1 MVSPLAKLGV
11 SAYNTTIPAK
21 EAYEL
26 IEIICGEKG
35 TGKTKRIISL
45 ANGISDK
52 AKGSMVF
59 IDDDNSYM
67 YDLGYSIRFI
77 NVTDYALND
86 PDMFLGFLCGLCA
99 SDFDLEYVFVDRFE
113 NVIRADLATLE
124 PFFGQLETLARQH
137 SLHIILSVSKGL
149 ESLPEFMR
157 PYILE

>member
-1 MVSPLAKLGV
+1 M
-11 SAYNTTIPAK
+11 
-21 EAYEL
+21 

-45 ANGISDK
+45 ANDVSDK

-77 NVTDYALND
+77 NVTDYALSD

-99 SDFDLEYVFVDRFE
+99 SDFDLEYVFVDKLE
-113 NVIRADLATLE
+113 NVVHADLSELMS
-124 PFFGQLETLARQH
+124 FFRQLETLSKQH
-137 SLHIILSVSKGL
+137 SLHIILSVSKG
-149 ESLPEFMR
+149 EEDLPSFLR
-157 PYILE
+157 PYVMA

>member
-1 MVSPLAKLGV
+1 M
-11 SAYNTTIPAK
+11 
-21 EAYEL
+21 

-45 ANGISDK
+45 ANSVSDS

-77 NVTDYALND
+77 NVTDYAVND

-113 NVIRADLATLE
+113 NVIRADLGELKS
-124 PFFGQLETLARQH
+124 FFEQLDTLAKQH
-137 SLHIILSVSKGL
+137 ALHVILSVSKG
-149 ESLPEFMR
+149 EEDLPPFMR
-157 PYILE
+157 PYKME

>member
-1 MVSPLAKLGV
+1 M
-11 SAYNTTIPAK
+11 
-21 EAYEL
+21 

-45 ANGISDK
+45 ANGVSDK

-77 NVTDYALND
+77 NVTDYALSD

-99 SDFDLEYVFVDRFE
+99 SDFDLEYVFVDKLE
-113 NVIRADLATLE
+113 NVVHADLSELMS
-124 PFFGQLETLARQH
+124 FFQQLETLSKQH
-137 SLHIILSVSKGL
+137 SLHIILSVNKG
-149 ESLPEFMR
+149 EEDLPSFLR
-157 PYILE
+157 PYVMA

>member
-1 MVSPLAKLGV
+1 M
-11 SAYNTTIPAK
+11 
-21 EAYEL
+21 

-45 ANGISDK
+45 ANDISEK

-113 NVIRADLATLE
+113 NVIRADLGELKS
-124 PFFGQLETLARQH
+124 FFEQLDTLARQH
-137 SLHIILSVSKGL
+137 SLHIILSVSKG
-149 ESLPEFMR
+149 EEDLPAFMR
-157 PYILE
+157 PYKME

>member
-1 MVSPLAKLGV
+1 M
-11 SAYNTTIPAK
+11 
-21 EAYEL
+21 

-45 ANGISDK
+45 ANGISDQ

-113 NVIRADLATLE
+113 SVIKADLVELQG
-124 PFFGQLETLARQH
+124 FFAQLQTMADQH
-137 SLHIILSVSKGL
+137 KLHIILSVSKGA
-149 ESLPEFMR
+149 EILPDFMQA
-157 PYILE
+157 YIME

>member
-1 MVSPLAKLGV
+1 M
-11 SAYNTTIPAK
+11 
-21 EAYEL
+21 

-45 ANGISDK
+45 ANDVSDK

-99 SDFDLEYVFVDRFE
+99 SDFYLEYVFVDRFE
-113 NVIRADLATLE
+113 NVIKAELDALKS
-124 PFFGQLETLARQH
+124 FFQQLEALASQH
-137 SLHIILSVSKGL
+137 SLHIILSVSKGR
-149 ESLPEFMR
+149 EDLPDFME
-157 PYILE
+157 PYILA

>member
-1 MVSPLAKLGV
+1 M
-11 SAYNTTIPAK
+11 
-21 EAYEL
+21 

-45 ANGISDK
+45 ANGVSDK

-113 NVIRADLATLE
+113 NVIKADLTELQG
-124 PFFGQLETLARQH
+124 FFPQLQALADQH
-137 SLHIILSVSKGL
+137 SLHIILSVSKDP
-149 ESLPEFMR
+149 EVLPDFMR

>member
-1 MVSPLAKLGV
+1 M
-11 SAYNTTIPAK
+11 
-21 EAYEL
+21 

-45 ANGISDK
+45 ANGISDQ

-77 NVTDYALND
+77 NVTDYAVND

-113 NVIRADLATLE
+113 NVIKAELGALE
-124 PFFGQLETLARQH
+124 AFFGQLEALARQH
-137 SLHIILSVSKGL
+137 SLHIILSVSKGR
-149 ESLPEFMR
+149 EVLPTFMA
-157 PYILE
+157 PYIME

>member
-1 MVSPLAKLGV
+1 M
-11 SAYNTTIPAK
+11 
-21 EAYEL
+21 

-45 ANGISDK
+45 ANSISDQ

-59 IDDDNSYM
+59 VDDDNSYM

-113 NVIRADLATLE
+113 SVIHADLGALKG
-124 PFFGQLETLARQH
+124 FFTQLEVLANQH
-137 SLHIILSVSKGL
+137 KLHIILSVSKGA
-149 ESLPEFMR
+149 ETLPDFLQ
-157 PYILE
+157 PYILA

>member
-1 MVSPLAKLGV
+1 M
-11 SAYNTTIPAK
+11 
-21 EAYEL
+21 

-45 ANGISDK
+45 ANSISDR

-77 NVTDYALND
+77 NVTDYAVSD
-86 PDMFLGFLCGLCA
+86 PDMFLGFLSGLCA

-113 NVIRADLATLE
+113 SVIREDLGKLQS
-124 PFFGQLETLARQH
+124 FFEQLEALAKQH
-137 SLHIILSVSKGL
+137 SLHIILSVSKG
-149 ESLPEFMR
+149 EEVLPNFMR
-157 PYILE
+157 PYKME

>member
-1 MVSPLAKLGV
+1 M
-11 SAYNTTIPAK
+11 
-21 EAYEL
+21 

-45 ANGISDK
+45 ANGVSDK

-77 NVTDYALND
+77 NVADYAVND

-99 SDFDLEYVFVDRFE
+99 SDFDLEYVFVDKLE
-113 NVIRADLATLE
+113 NVVHADLSELMS
-124 PFFGQLETLARQH
+124 FFQQLETLSKQH
-137 SLHIILSVSKGL
+137 SLHIILSVSKG
-149 ESLPEFMR
+149 EEDLPSFLR
-157 PYILE
+157 PYVMA

>member
-1 MVSPLAKLGV
+1 M
-11 SAYNTTIPAK
+11 
-21 EAYEL
+21 

-45 ANGISDK
+45 ANDVSDK

-77 NVTDYALND
+77 NVTDYAVND

-113 NVIRADLATLE
+113 NVIRADLAQLE
-124 PFFGQLETLARQH
+124 SFFQQLETLSKQH
-137 SLHIILSVSKGL
+137 NLHIILSVSKGR
-149 ESLPEFMR
+149 ESLPDFMR
-157 PYILE
+157 PYTMA

>member
-1 MVSPLAKLGV
+1 
-11 SAYNTTIPAK
+11 
-21 EAYEL
+21 L

-45 ANGISDK
+45 ANSISDQ

-77 NVTDYALND
+77 NVADYAVND

-113 NVIRADLATLE
+113 NVIKADLSELKS
-124 PFFGQLETLARQH
+124 FFEQLSHLADQH
-137 SLHIILSVSKGL
+137 HLHIILSVSKG
-149 ESLPEFMR
+149 EEALPDFMR
-157 PYILE
+157 PYKME

>member
-1 MVSPLAKLGV
+1 M
-11 SAYNTTIPAK
+11 
-21 EAYEL
+21 

-77 NVTDYALND
+77 NVTDYALSD
-86 PDMFLGFLCGLCA
+86 ADMFLGFLCGLCA

-113 NVIRADLATLE
+113 NVIRADLSELE
-124 PFFGQLETLARQH
+124 PFFTQLEALSQKQN
-137 SLHIILSVSKGL
+137 LHIILSVSKGR
-149 ESLPEFMR
+149 ESLPGFMG
-157 PYILE
+157 PYTMA

>member
-1 MVSPLAKLGV
+1 M
-11 SAYNTTIPAK
+11 
-21 EAYEL
+21 

-45 ANGISDK
+45 ANDVSK
-52 AKGSMVF
+52 QAKGSMVF

-113 NVIRADLATLE
+113 NVIRADLSELE
-124 PFFGQLETLARQH
+124 PFFTQLEALSQKQN
-137 SLHIILSVSKGL
+137 LHIILSVSKGR
-149 ESLPEFMR
+149 ESLPGFMG
-157 PYILE
+157 PYTMA

>member
-1 MVSPLAKLGV
+1 M
-11 SAYNTTIPAK
+11 
-21 EAYEL
+21 

-45 ANGISDK
+45 ANGVSDK

-77 NVTDYALND
+77 NVTDYALSD

-99 SDFDLEYVFVDRFE
+99 SDFDLEHVFVDKLE
-113 NVIRADLATLE
+113 NVVHADLSELMS
-124 PFFGQLETLARQH
+124 FFQQLETLSKQH
-137 SLHIILSVSKGL
+137 SLHIILSVSKG
-149 ESLPEFMR
+149 EEDLPAFLR
-157 PYILE
+157 PYVMA

>member
-1 MVSPLAKLGV
+1 M
-11 SAYNTTIPAK
+11 
-21 EAYEL
+21 

-45 ANGISDK
+45 ANDVSDK
-52 AKGSMVF
+52 AKGSIVF

-113 NVIRADLATLE
+113 NVIKADLSELE
-124 PFFGQLETLARQH
+124 GFFEQLSKLADQH
-137 SLHIILSVSKGL
+137 SLHIVLSVSKG
-149 ESLPEFMR
+149 EEVLPEFMR
-157 PYILE
+157 PYIQE

>member
-1 MVSPLAKLGV
+1 M
-11 SAYNTTIPAK
+11 
-21 EAYEL
+21 

-45 ANGISDK
+45 ANDVSDK

-113 NVIRADLATLE
+113 NVIKADLGELE
-124 PFFGQLETLARQH
+124 GFFRQLDKLADQH
-137 SLHIILSVSKGL
+137 GLHIVLSVSKG
-149 ESLPEFMR
+149 EEVLPNFMR
-157 PYILE
+157 PYKME

>member
-1 MVSPLAKLGV
+1 M
-11 SAYNTTIPAK
+11 
-21 EAYEL
+21 

-45 ANGISDK
+45 ANGISDQ

-113 NVIRADLATLE
+113 NVIKADLSELE
-124 PFFGQLETLARQH
+124 GFFEQLSKLADQH
-137 SLHIILSVSKGL
+137 SLHIVLSVSKG
-149 ESLPEFMR
+149 EEVLPDFMH
-157 PYILE
+157 PYKME

>member
-1 MVSPLAKLGV
+1 M
-11 SAYNTTIPAK
+11 
-21 EAYEL
+21 

-45 ANGISDK
+45 ANDVSDK
-52 AKGSMVF
+52 AKGSIVF

-113 NVIRADLATLE
+113 NVIKADLSELE
-124 PFFGQLETLARQH
+124 GFFEQLNKLADQH
-137 SLHIILSVSKGL
+137 SLHIVLSVSKGG
-149 ESLPEFMR
+149 EVLPEFMR
-157 PYILE
+157 PYIQE

>member
-1 MVSPLAKLGV
+1 M
-11 SAYNTTIPAK
+11 
-21 EAYEL
+21 

-45 ANGISDK
+45 ANDVSDK

-77 NVTDYALND
+77 NVTDYALSD

-99 SDFDLEYVFVDRFE
+99 SDFDLEYVFVDKLE
-113 NVIRADLATLE
+113 NVVHADLSELMS
-124 PFFGQLETLARQH
+124 FFQQLETLSKQH
-137 SLHIILSVSKGL
+137 SLHIILSVSKG
-149 ESLPEFMR
+149 EEDLPSFLR
-157 PYILE
+157 PYVMA

>member
-1 MVSPLAKLGV
+1 M
-11 SAYNTTIPAK
+11 
-21 EAYEL
+21 

-45 ANGISDK
+45 ANGISDQ
-52 AKGSMVF
+52 AQGSMVF

-113 NVIRADLATLE
+113 NVIRADLSELE
-124 PFFGQLETLARQH
+124 PFFTQLEALAQKQN
-137 SLHIILSVSKGL
+137 LHIILSVSKGR
-149 ESLPEFMR
+149 ESLPGFMG
-157 PYILE
+157 PYTMA

>member
-1 MVSPLAKLGV
+1 M
-11 SAYNTTIPAK
+11 
-21 EAYEL
+21 

-45 ANGISDK
+45 ANDVSDK

-77 NVTDYALND
+77 NVADYALND

-113 NVIRADLATLE
+113 NVIKAELDELKGFFEQLDKLA
-124 PFFGQLETLARQH
+124 GQH
-137 SLHIILSVSKGL
+137 SLHIVLSVSKG
-149 ESLPEFMR
+149 EEILPEFMR
-157 PYILE
+157 PYIQE

>member
-1 MVSPLAKLGV
+1 M
-11 SAYNTTIPAK
+11 
-21 EAYEL
+21 

-113 NVIRADLATLE
+113 SVIKAELETLKT
-124 PFFGQLETLARQH
+124 FFEQLETLSRQH
-137 SLHIILSVSKGL
+137 SLHIILSVSKG
-149 ESLPEFMR
+149 EEALPEFMK

>member
-1 MVSPLAKLGV
+1 M
-11 SAYNTTIPAK
+11 
-21 EAYEL
+21 

-45 ANGISDK
+45 ANGISDQ

-77 NVTDYALND
+77 NVADYAVND

-113 NVIRADLATLE
+113 SVIKADLGELKS
-124 PFFGQLETLARQH
+124 FFEQLEALAKQH
-137 SLHIILSVSKGL
+137 SLHIILSVSKGQEL
-149 ESLPEFMR
+149 LPDFMR
-157 PYILE
+157 PYTMA

>member
-1 MVSPLAKLGV
+1 M
-11 SAYNTTIPAK
+11 
-21 EAYEL
+21 

-45 ANGISDK
+45 ANGISDQ

-77 NVTDYALND
+77 NVTDYAVND
-86 PDMFLGFLCGLCA
+86 PDVFLGFLCGLCA

-113 NVIRADLATLE
+113 NVIRAELGDLKAFFERLE
-124 PFFGQLETLARQH
+124 ALAKQH
-137 SLHIILSVSKGL
+137 SLHIILSVSKGQ
-149 ESLPEFMR
+149 EVLPGFMR
-157 PYILE
+157 PYIME

>member
-1 MVSPLAKLGV
+1 M
-11 SAYNTTIPAK
+11 
-21 EAYEL
+21 

-45 ANGISDK
+45 ANDVSDK

-77 NVTDYALND
+77 NVTDYALSD

-99 SDFDLEYVFVDRFE
+99 SDFDLEYVFVDKLE
-113 NVIRADLATLE
+113 NVVHADLSELMS
-124 PFFGQLETLARQH
+124 FFQQLETLSKQH
-137 SLHIILSVSKGL
+137 SLHIILSVNKG
-149 ESLPEFMR
+149 EEDLPSFLR
-157 PYILE
+157 PYVMA

>member
-1 MVSPLAKLGV
+1 M
-11 SAYNTTIPAK
+11 
-21 EAYEL
+21 

-45 ANGISDK
+45 ANDVSDK
-52 AKGSMVF
+52 AKGSLVF

-113 NVIRADLATLE
+113 NVIKADLSELE
-124 PFFGQLETLARQH
+124 GFFEQLNKLADQH
-137 SLHIILSVSKGL
+137 SLHIVLSVSKG
-149 ESLPEFMR
+149 EEVLPEFMR
-157 PYILE
+157 PYIQE

>member
-1 MVSPLAKLGV
+1 M
-11 SAYNTTIPAK
+11 
-21 EAYEL
+21 

-45 ANGISDK
+45 ANGVSDQ

-77 NVTDYALND
+77 NVADYALSD

-113 NVIRADLATLE
+113 SVIKADLSELKA
-124 PFFGQLETLARQH
+124 FFEQLGKLADQH
-137 SLHIILSVSKGL
+137 SLHIILSVSKGQ
-149 ESLPEFMR
+149 EVLPDFMR
-157 PYILE
+157 PYVVE

>member
-1 MVSPLAKLGV
+1 M
-11 SAYNTTIPAK
+11 
-21 EAYEL
+21 

-45 ANGISDK
+45 ANDVSDK

-77 NVTDYALND
+77 NVTDYAVND

-113 NVIRADLATLE
+113 SVIKAELGDLTT
-124 PFFGQLETLARQH
+124 FFEQLEALAKQH
-137 SLHIILSVSKGL
+137 SLHIVLSVSKG
-149 ESLPEFMR
+149 EEILPAFMR

>member
-1 MVSPLAKLGV
+1 M
-11 SAYNTTIPAK
+11 
-21 EAYEL
+21 

-45 ANGISDK
+45 ANNISDQ

-77 NVTDYALND
+77 NVTDYALSD

-113 NVIRADLATLE
+113 SVIKAELGELKG
-124 PFFGQLETLARQH
+124 FFEQLKTLADQH
-137 SLHIILSVSKGL
+137 NLHIILSVSKG
-149 ESLPEFMR
+149 EEVLPDFMR
-157 PYILE
+157 PYKME

>member
-1 MVSPLAKLGV
+1 M
-11 SAYNTTIPAK
+11 
-21 EAYEL
+21 

-45 ANGISDK
+45 ANSISDK

-77 NVTDYALND
+77 NVTDYAVSD
-86 PDMFLGFLCGLCA
+86 SDMFLGFLSGLCA

-113 NVIRADLATLE
+113 NVIKADLSELKN
-124 PFFGQLETLARQH
+124 FFEQLDVLAKQH
-137 SLHIILSVSKGL
+137 SLHIVLSVSKG
-149 ESLPEFMR
+149 EDVLPEFMR
-157 PYILE
+157 PFIME

>member
-1 MVSPLAKLGV
+1 M
-11 SAYNTTIPAK
+11 
-21 EAYEL
+21 

-45 ANGISDK
+45 ANDVSDK

-113 NVIRADLATLE
+113 NVIKADLSELQG
-124 PFFGQLETLARQH
+124 FFPQLQALCDQH
-137 SLHIILSVSKGL
+137 SLHIILSVSKGV
-149 ESLPEFMR
+149 EVLPDFMR

>member
-1 MVSPLAKLGV
+1 M
-11 SAYNTTIPAK
+11 
-21 EAYEL
+21 

-45 ANGISDK
+45 ANDVSDK

-77 NVTDYALND
+77 NVTDYAVND

-113 NVIRADLATLE
+113 SVIRAGLNELKS
-124 PFFGQLETLARQH
+124 FFEQLETLAQKH
-137 SLHIILSVSKGL
+137 SLHIILSVSKGQ
-149 ESLPEFMR
+149 EDLPDFMR
-157 PYILE
+157 PYIME

>member
-1 MVSPLAKLGV
+1 M
-11 SAYNTTIPAK
+11 
-21 EAYEL
+21 

-45 ANGISDK
+45 ANDVSDK
-52 AKGSMVF
+52 AKGSIVF
-59 IDDDNSYM
+59 VDDDNSYM

-113 NVIRADLATLE
+113 NVIKADLSELE
-124 PFFGQLETLARQH
+124 GFFEQLSKLADQH
-137 SLHIILSVSKGL
+137 SLHIVLSVSKG
-149 ESLPEFMR
+149 EEVLPEFMR
-157 PYILE
+157 PYIQE

>member
-1 MVSPLAKLGV
+1 M
-11 SAYNTTIPAK
+11 
-21 EAYEL
+21 

-45 ANGISDK
+45 ANDVSDK

-113 NVIRADLATLE
+113 NVIKADLGELE
-124 PFFGQLETLARQH
+124 GFFRQLDKLADQH
-137 SLHIILSVSKGL
+137 GLHIVLSVSKGK
-149 ESLPEFMR
+149 EVLPAFMG
-157 PYILE
+157 PYILK

>member
-1 MVSPLAKLGV
+1 M
-11 SAYNTTIPAK
+11 
-21 EAYEL
+21 

-45 ANGISDK
+45 ANSISDK

-77 NVTDYALND
+77 NVTDYAVSD
-86 PDMFLGFLCGLCA
+86 SDMFLGFLSGLCA

-113 NVIRADLATLE
+113 SVIKADM
-124 PFFGQLETLARQH
+124 ETLKSFFEQLQTMSDQH
-137 SLHIILSVSKGL
+137 SLHIILSVSKGQ
-149 ESLPEFMR
+149 EILPDFMQ
-157 PYILE
+157 PFVVD

>member
-1 MVSPLAKLGV
+1 M
-11 SAYNTTIPAK
+11 
-21 EAYEL
+21 

-45 ANGISDK
+45 ANGISDQ

-99 SDFDLEYVFVDRFE
+99 SDFDLEYVFVDKLE
-113 NVIRADLATLE
+113 NVVHADLSELMS
-124 PFFGQLETLARQH
+124 FFQQLETLSKQH
-137 SLHIILSVSKGL
+137 SLHIILSVSKG
-149 ESLPEFMR
+149 EEDLPSFLR
-157 PYILE
+157 PYVMA

>member
-1 MVSPLAKLGV
+1 M
-11 SAYNTTIPAK
+11 
-21 EAYEL
+21 

-45 ANGISDK
+45 ANGISDQ

-67 YDLGYSIRFI
+67 SDLGYSIRFI
-77 NVTDYALND
+77 NVTDYAVND

-113 NVIRADLATLE
+113 NVIRADLAQLE
-124 PFFGQLETLARQH
+124 SFFRQLETLSRQH
-137 SLHIILSVSKGL
+137 NLHIILSVSKGR
-149 ESLPEFMR
+149 ESLPDFMC
-157 PYILE
+157 PYTMA